1 MGRLDNKVCVV
12 TGASSGIGAR
22 TSEVFAA
29 EGAKVVMLARREK
42 EMEAIAK
49 KIRENGGEA
58 LVIPTDIRDT
68 EQVEAAIAKAIETYG
83 RIDGV
88 ANVAGYLD
96 VAMRPIDDFLNED
109 LEKTINTNVKG
120 TMNVTRACVRH
131 FVEQGHGTVATVA
144 SMAGHNGNG
153 SAAYVASKGA
163 LVSLTKHIAMGFA
176 NEGPAIRANCI
187 CPGTVWTPMAMRA
200 KKAWKSYGEAA
211 NRFNDSIQRHTCMHV
226 KVCRPDDIANLLL
239 FLTSDES
246 ACLTGQVL
254 VADYGCNL

>member
-12 TGASSGIGAR
+12 TGASSGIGAK
-22 TSEVFAA
+22 TSELFAA
-29 EGAKVVMLARREK
+29 EGAKVVMLARRGK

-49 KIRENGGEA
+49 KIRAAGGEA
-58 LVIPTDIRDT
+58 LVIPTDIRDV
-68 EQVEAAIAKAIETYG
+68 EQVEAAVARAVETFG
-83 RIDGV
+83 RIDGL

-96 VAMRPIDDFLNED
+96 VAMRPVDDYLDED
-109 LEKTINTNVKG
+109 LDKTLNTNVRG
-120 TMNVTRACVRH
+120 TMHVTRACVKH

-163 LVSLTKHIAMGFA
+163 LVSLTKHIAMEFA
-176 NEGPAIRANCI
+176 CPGPVIRANCI
-187 CPGTVWTPMAMRA
+187 CPGSVWTPMAQRA

-211 NRFNDSIQRHTCMHV
+211 NRFNDSIQKHTCMEV
-226 KVCRPDDIANLLL
+226 KICRPIDIANLLL

-254 VADYGCNL
+254 VADFGCNL

>member
-1 MGRLDNKVCVV
+1 MGRLENKICVV

-22 TSEVFAA
+22 TSELFAA
-29 EGAKVVMLARREK
+29 EGAKVAMLARREK
-42 EMEAIAK
+42 EMNAVAK
-49 KIRENGGEA
+49 KIRDAGGEA
-58 LVIPTDIRDT
+58 LVIPTDIREA
-68 EQVEAAIAKAIETYG
+68 EQVDAAIAKTIETFG
-83 RIDGV
+83 RIDGL

-96 VAMRPIDDFLNED
+96 VAMRPMDDYLDTD
-109 LEKTINTNVKG
+109 LDKTLNTNVRG
-120 TMNVTRACVRH
+120 TMHVTRACMKH
-131 FVEQGHGTVATVA
+131 FIEQGHGTIATVA

-163 LVSLTKHIAMGFA
+163 LVSLTKHIAMEFA
-176 NEGPAIRANCI
+176 QYGPTIRANAI

-211 NRFNDSIQRHTCMHV
+211 NRFNDAVQKHTCMEV

-239 FLTSDES
+239 FLISDES

-254 VADYGCNL
+254 VADFGCNL